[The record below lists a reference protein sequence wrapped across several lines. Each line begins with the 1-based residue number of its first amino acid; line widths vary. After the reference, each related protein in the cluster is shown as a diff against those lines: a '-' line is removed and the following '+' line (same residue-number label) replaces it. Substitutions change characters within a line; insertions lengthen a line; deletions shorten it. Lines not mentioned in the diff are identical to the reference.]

1 MPATPD
7 ARLEPSSAAD
17 PSALLDTLLDQRHSC
32 RGFLVEPVPRATI
45 TRIATLAQRTASWCN
60 AQPWQVTLLSGA
72 SRDRLSEALLAA
84 ADARRPTAPDFAWP
98 AGYPGELGDRRRACG
113 FALYDSVG
121 VARGDRAASARQTL
135 ENFRFFGAPHV
146 AIITSAADLGVYGAV
161 DCGGYVATFML
172 AAQSL
177 GVASIAQAALASWS
191 DVVRETL
198 DLAPSRRVVCGISF
212 GYEDRD
218 HPANHF
224 RTGREGV
231 DNVIDWR
238 D

>member
-1 MPATPD
+1 M
-7 ARLEPSSAAD
+7 LE
-17 PSALLDTLLDQRHSC
+17 TLLDQRHSC
-32 RGFLVEPVPRATI
+32 RGFLAEPLPRATI

-60 AQPWQVTLLSGA
+60 AQPWQVVVLSGA
-72 SRDRLSEALLAA
+72 SRDRLSAALLAA
-84 ADARRPTAPDFAWP
+84 AQGQRAPAPDFPWP
-98 AGYPGELGDRRRACG
+98 AGYPGELGERRRACG

-161 DCGGYVATFML
+161 DCGGYVANFML
-172 AAQSL
+172 AAQAL
-177 GVASIAQAALASWS
+177 GVASIAQAALANWS
-191 DVVRETL
+191 DVVRDTL

-212 GYEDRD
+212 GREDRD
-218 HPANHF
+218 HPANGF
-224 RTGREGV
+224 RTAREAV
-231 DNVIDWR
+231 DKVIDWR